1 MAAGF
6 GVGEDKLETAMDDV
20 LIGKVQISGTTL
32 ASLLHRFSSSPG
44 SVHGLLF
51 GQVTVSTPSSLR
63 DDPSS
68 TAMSTAGSELY
79 PNGFAE
85 PFFTAVVTS
94 FVSLPSHLPLPLNP
108 PPNPP
113 SSSLLGW
120 FSGRRKTPL
129 RPSLNDSCTTHNLSS
144 STALSFS
151 PQNSTGSNLSLAPS
165 LFLLLSTPLQDQ
177 LIHTHEYK
185 AFQYRFSMDRFE
197 PMSLDIINIGPSFR
211 SQYESFSPN
220 SLFPLMPC
228 ELRGSNAMA
237 EDENVAT
244 LGALKEAGGQKQLNL
259 CAEGFEIGRL
269 SKLIG
274 SDAANYTAELENL
287 YDKMLTTLDS
297 LARSVEKSS
306 AKVLE
311 QVRMSVGKKEP
322 KN

>member
-1 MAAGF
+1 
-6 GVGEDKLETAMDDV
+6 MDDV
-20 LIGKVQISGTTL
+20 LIGKVEISGTTL

-44 SVHGLLF
+44 SIHGLLF
-51 GQVTVSTPSSLR
+51 GHVTVSTPSLR

-68 TAMSTAGSELY
+68 TAMSTAASEIY
-79 PNGFAE
+79 PNGVAD

-94 FVSLPSHLPLPLNP
+94 FISLPSHLPLPLNP
-108 PPNPP
+108 SPNTP

-120 FSGRRKTPL
+120 FSGRRKTPP
-129 RPSLNDSCTTHNLSS
+129 RPSLNDSCTTLNLSS

-165 LFLLLSTPLQDQ
+165 LFLLLTTPLQDQ

-228 ELRGSNAMA
+228 ELRGLNAMA
-237 EDENVAT
+237 EDENVANI
-244 LGALKEAGGQKQLNL
+244 GAQKKEVSGQKELNL

-306 AKVLE
+306 ANVLE
-311 QVRMSVGKKEP
+311 QVRMSEGKKKSLKIEIHC
-322 KN
+322 N